1 MVKQFFKKKSKRVST
16 KTRTKIEKKVRQHNK
31 KAKRAAKKNPQK
43 KSKKD
48 PGVPNSYPFKEQILQ
63 EAEEHKRRLEEERLK
78 QKEKRKKERQKL
90 MDKKRNLSSLVTD
103 AQKRTQEFDRKKAFV
118 KEQSETFTGGK
129 AVESSLKAYYKEFKK
144 VIDAAD
150 VILEVLDARDPLGSR
165 CTQME
170 EAVLSSGA
178 TKKLVL
184 LLNKIDLVPKENVE
198 AWLKYLRKELPTVAF
213 KASTQTQKD
222 NLSHSKVLLGKAS
235 EELRKSSCC
244 LGASVLMKLLGNY
257 CRNQN
262 IKTTIRVGVVGFPN
276 TGKSSIINSLKRSK
290 ACHVGAMPG
299 VTKAMQEVQLDKHI
313 KLLDCPGIVMALA
326 GSDEQAILRNCVKL
340 ESLDDPIAPVAVIL
354 KRCSKEK
361 MMLHYNIADYAD
373 VNEFVA
379 LLARR
384 QGRLKKHGVPDVN
397 RAAKM
402 MLQDWNMGKITF
414 YTEPPEEHTAASHL
428 SAEIVT
434 QLGKE
439 FDIDAVLNDEQ
450 ETLKDLRVKSVTDM
464 VVDSLG
470 PVPAQLDS
478 DSDMEEEDEEEDE
491 EAESEDDEMETE
503 EKDTAVETA
512 LKKTTVV
519 MPTESRSR
527 RTSCS
532 NMNEK
537 SVKSQQQADLAKHG
551 LMQLN
556 KERKKDFKKML
567 KNRKRADV
575 VAGQL
580 SNALTDAFGGFG
592 AAGDAEDYDFSTDF
606 R

>member
-1 MVKQFFKKKSKRVST
+1 MFQ
-16 KTRTKIEKKVRQHNK
+16 
-31 KAKRAAKKNPQK
+31 
-43 KSKKD
+43 
-48 PGVPNSYPFKEQILQ
+48 
-63 EAEEHKRRLEEERLK
+63 
-78 QKEKRKKERQKL
+78 
-90 MDKKRNLSSLVTD
+90 
-103 AQKRTQEFDRKKAFV
+103 KAFV
-118 KEQSETFTGGK
+118 KEQSDTFSGGK

-170 EAVLSSGA
+170 EAILSSGA

-213 KASTQTQKD
+213 KASTQSQKD
-222 NLSHSKVLLGKAS
+222 NLSHSKVLLGNAS

-257 CRNQN
+257 CRNQD

-276 TGKSSIINSLKRSK
+276 TGKSSVINSLKRSK

-299 VTKAMQEVQLDKHI
+299 VTKTMQEVQLDKHI
-313 KLLDCPGIVMALA
+313 KLLDCPGIVMALN

-340 ESLDDPIAPVAVIL
+340 ESLDDPVAPVAVIL

-361 MMLHYNIADYAD
+361 MMLHYNIANYSD
-373 VNEFVA
+373 VNEFLA

-402 MLQDWNMGKITF
+402 MLQDWNLGRITF
-414 YTEPPEEHTAASHL
+414 YTEPPEEHTACSHL

-439 FDIDAVLNDEQ
+439 FNIDDLLKDEQ
-450 ETLKDLRVKSVTDM
+450 DTLKDLRAKSVTDM

-470 PVPAQLDS
+470 PAPAKLDD
-478 DSDMEEEDEEEDE
+478 DSDMEDDEEEEDD
-491 EAESEDDEMETE
+491 AESDDDKMDTILEEEEEDIPE
-503 EKDTAVETA
+503 EKG

-519 MPTESRSR
+519 MPTETRSR
-527 RTSCS
+527 RSSCS
-532 NMNEK
+532 NTSEK
-537 SVKSQQQADLAKHG
+537 PVKSEQQSTLARQG
-551 LMQLN
+551 LLQLN

-580 SNALTDAFGGFG
+580 SDALTDAFGGLG
-592 AAGDAEDYDFSTDF
+592 EAGLGDDDDYDFSTDF